1 MDAMPQLSLIIPPDV
16 APERF
21 VPIGRAAESVGVDE
35 LWVWEDCFAESGSA
49 TAAALLAATERVRVG
64 IGLMPVPLRA
74 VALTAM
80 EIATLERIA
89 PGRVLPGVGHG
100 VLEWMG
106 QAGVRAQSPLTLLRE
121 HAEALRRLLAGEAV
135 SVEGRYVQLDRV
147 QLRWPPADRPL
158 LYLGAQRPKTLAL
171 AAELAD
177 GVILAGD
184 ATPES
189 TRAAVDA
196 IRSVRAERG
205 LDAPFEVVQ
214 FRGVRADASAAE
226 ATDLAAALADAGATS
241 VPIFALDRGGR
252 IDAGDG
258 ILRLAET
265 IGSLG
270 A

>member
-21 VPIGRAAESVGVDE
+21 VPIARAAEGAGVDE
-35 LWVWEDCFAESGSA
+35 VWVWEDCFAESGSA
-49 TAAALLAATERVRVG
+49 TAAALLAATERLRVG

-80 EIATLERIA
+80 EIATLERMA

-100 VLEWMG
+100 ILEWMG

-121 HAEALRRLLAGEAV
+121 HAEALRRLLAGDEV
-135 SVEGRYVQLDRV
+135 SVQGRYVQLDRV
-147 QLRWPPADRPL
+147 QLRWPPAARPP

-171 AAELAD
+171 AAELGD

-184 ATPES
+184 ATSES
-189 TRAAVDA
+189 AREAVATIRA
-196 IRSVRAERG
+196 VRTERG

-214 FRGVRADASAAE
+214 FTSVRADASAAE
-226 ATDLAAALADAGATS
+226 VADVAAALADAGATS
-241 VPIFALDRGGR
+241 VPVFALDRDGR

-265 IGSLG
+265 IGALG

>member
-1 MDAMPQLSLIIPPDV
+1 MPQLSLIIPPDV

-21 VPIGRAAESVGVDE
+21 VPIARAAEGVGVE
-35 LWVWEDCFAESGSA
+35 EVWVWEDCFAESGSA
-49 TAAALLAATERVRVG
+49 TAAAVLAATERLRVG

-80 EIATLERIA
+80 EIATLERMA

-100 VLEWMG
+100 ILEWMG
-106 QAGVRAQSPLTLLRE
+106 QAGVRAESPLTLLRE
-121 HAEALRRLLAGEAV
+121 HAEALSRLLAGDEV
-135 SVEGRYVQLDRV
+135 SARGRYVQLDRV
-147 QLRWPPADRPL
+147 QLRWPPAARPP

-171 AAELAD
+171 AAELGD

-184 ATPES
+184 ETPAS
-189 TRAAVDA
+189 ARAAVET
-196 IRSVRAERG
+196 IRAVRSDRG

-214 FRGVRADASAAE
+214 FTSVRADASAAE
-226 ATDLAAALADAGATS
+226 VTDVAAALADAGATS
-241 VPIFALDRGGR
+241 VPLFALDPDGH

>member
-1 MDAMPQLSLIIPPDV
+1 MPQLSLIIPPAV

-21 VPIGRAAESVGVDE
+21 VPIARAAEGAGVDE
-35 LWVWEDCFAESGSA
+35 VWVWEDCFAESGSA
-49 TAAALLAATERVRVG
+49 TAAALLAATERLRVG

-80 EIATLERIA
+80 EVATLERMA

-106 QAGVRAQSPLTLLRE
+106 QAGVRAESPLTLLRE
-121 HAEALRRLLAGEAV
+121 HTEALRQLLAGDEV
-135 SVEGRYVQLDRV
+135 SMRGRYVQLDRV
-147 QLRWPPADRPL
+147 QLRWPPAARPPV
-158 LYLGAQRPKTLAL
+158 YLGAQRPKTLAL
-171 AAELAD
+171 AAELGD

-189 TRAAVDA
+189 ARAAVGTVLA
-196 IRSVRAERG
+196 VRAERA

-214 FRGVRADASAAE
+214 FRGVRADASAADV
-226 ATDLAAALADAGATS
+226 TDVVAALGDAGATS
-241 VPIFALDRGGR
+241 VPVFALDPGGR

-265 IGSLG
+265 IGALG